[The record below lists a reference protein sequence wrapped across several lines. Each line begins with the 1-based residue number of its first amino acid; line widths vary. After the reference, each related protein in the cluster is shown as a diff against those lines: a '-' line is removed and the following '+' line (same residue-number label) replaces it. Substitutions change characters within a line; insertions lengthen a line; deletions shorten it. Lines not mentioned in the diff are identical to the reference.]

1 MTTAALIA
9 LAENGHHWGGF
20 GGGGPGFWPIFPIA
34 WFLLILGGVITA
46 VILSRRR
53 QNMAPRREAE
63 AALATRF
70 AAGEIGEDEYRSRRA
85 VLRDK
90 S

>member
-9 LAENGHHWGGF
+9 LAENGHHWAGPA
-20 GGGGPGFWPIFPIA
+20 GGPGFWPIFPIA
-34 WFLLILGGVITA
+34 WFLLIVGGIITA
-46 VILSRRR
+46 IVLSRRR
-53 QNMAPRREAE
+53 QNIAPRREAE

-70 AAGEIGEDEYRSRRA
+70 ASGEIGEDEYRSRRA

-90 S
+90 R

>member
-9 LAENGHHWGGF
+9 LAEQDHHWGGF
-20 GGGGPGFWPIFPIA
+20 DGPGFFWPIFPIV
-34 WFLLILGGVITA
+34 WFVLIAGGIITA
-46 VILSRRR
+46 IVLSRRR
-53 QNMAPRREAE
+53 HNLAPRREAE

-90 S
+90 T

>member
-1 MTTAALIA
+1 MTTATLIA

-20 GGGGPGFWPIFPIA
+20 GGGPGFFWPIFPIV
-34 WFLLILGGVITA
+34 WLVLIVGGIVTA
-46 VILSRRR
+46 IVLSRRR
-53 QNMAPRREAE
+53 QNSAPLREAE

-70 AAGEIGEDEYRSRRA
+70 ASGEIGEDEYRSRSA
-85 VLRDK
+85 VLRDR

>member
-9 LAENGHHWGGF
+9 LAEHGHHWGGF
-20 GGGGPGFWPIFPIA
+20 GGPGFFWPIFPIV
-34 WFLLILGGVITA
+34 WFVLIAGGIITA
-46 VILSRRR
+46 IVLSRRR
-53 QNMAPRREAE
+53 HNLAPRREAE
-63 AALATRF
+63 SALATRF

>member
-9 LAENGHHWGGF
+9 LAEHGHHWGGF
-20 GGGGPGFWPIFPIA
+20 GGAPGFWPIFPIA
-34 WFLLILGGVITA
+34 WFVLVAGGIIAAIL
-46 VILSRRR
+46 LSRRR
-53 QNMAPRREAE
+53 SNLTPRREAE

-70 AAGEIGEDEYRSRRA
+70 ASGEIGEDEYRSRRA

-90 S
+90 P